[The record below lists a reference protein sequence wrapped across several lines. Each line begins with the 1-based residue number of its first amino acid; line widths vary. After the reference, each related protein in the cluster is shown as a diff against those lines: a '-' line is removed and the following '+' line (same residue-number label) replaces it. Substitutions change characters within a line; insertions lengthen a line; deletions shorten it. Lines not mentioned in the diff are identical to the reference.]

1 MASLLNRVVL
11 GGSVA
16 AALIAGAPGSAE
28 AQPAEPA
35 PAQPAPAGS
44 APSDADKE
52 AARKLVIEANAA
64 LDAKQ
69 HDKAIDL
76 YQRAYDLTR
85 HPLMLFNIAQAH
97 RLAGRADA
105 ALTFY
110 EHYLKDDPNG
120 SEAAGARLR
129 VEELEAAGATVRP
142 ELIRSARAGAP
153 PAVGQ
158 DVPPPTGAPPAV
170 MPALQPGGPDRT
182 DTVGRPGRTL
192 RLTGIAIG
200 GVGLASVA
208 VGGYF
213 GLKMRGIRS
222 DAEEDVEVGAKP
234 EELEAR
240 YLEDGNN
247 AARMANIGFAVGG
260 ALIVG
265 GAVTYWLGY
274 RKDRAAEATAWA
286 PVVGPGFTGI
296 AFSGSLP

>member
-1 MASLLNRVVL
+1 MASLRSRVVL
-11 GGSVA
+11 SGSVA
-16 AALIAGAPGSAE
+16 AALIALAPGSVE
-28 AQPAEPA
+28 AQPAPGA
-35 PAQPAPAGS
+35 A

-52 AARKLVIEANAA
+52 AARKLVIEANAT

-69 HDKAIDL
+69 YDKAIEL

-85 HPLMLFNIAQAH
+85 HPLMRFNIAQAH

-110 EHYLKDDPNG
+110 EQYLKDDPDG
-120 SEAAGARLR
+120 SEAPGARLR
-129 VEELEAAGATVRP
+129 VDELKAAGAKVRP
-142 ELIRSARAGAP
+142 ELLEPAG
-153 PAVGQ
+153 
-158 DVPPPTGAPPAV
+158 TGAPPAV
-170 MPALQPGGPDRT
+170 EQDVPAPVGATTAMPALQPGGPDRT
-182 DTVGRPGRTL
+182 DTVGRPGRSL
-192 RLTGIAIG
+192 RLTGIALG

-213 GLKMRGIRS
+213 GLKMRGIRA
-222 DAEEDVEVGAKP
+222 DAEADVEGGARQ
-234 EELEAR
+234 EELEVR
-240 YLEDGNN
+240 YLEDGND

-274 RKDRAAEATAWA
+274 KKDRAAETSAWA

>member
-16 AALIAGAPGSAE
+16 AALIAAAPGSVE
-28 AQPAEPA
+28 AQPAPGA
-35 PAQPAPAGS
+35 PAL
-44 APSDADKE
+44 SDADKQ
-52 AARKLVIEANAA
+52 AAKRLVDDGLAA
-64 LDAKQ
+64 MDAK
-69 HDKAIDL
+69 DYDRAIDL
-76 YQRAYDLTR
+76 YKKAFALVP
-85 HPLMLFNIAQAH
+85 HPILLFNIAQSH
-97 RLAGRADA
+97 RLAGRPDR
-105 ALTFY
+105 ALPFY
-110 EHYLKDDPNG
+110 ERYLQREPNG
-120 SEAAGARLR
+120 SESAAARAWLAELRAAGVTPRSDDP
-129 VEELEAAGATVRP
+129 RP
-142 ELIRSARAGAP
+142 AETGEPTETGAP
-153 PAVGQ
+153 PAVSQ
-158 DVPPPTGAPPAV
+158 DVPPPVGAPPAV
-170 MPALQPGGPDRT
+170 MPALQPAGPVRT

-192 RLTGIAIG
+192 RLSGIVIG

-208 VGGYF
+208 AGGYF

-222 DAEEDVEVGAKP
+222 DAEDDVEVGATQ
-234 EELEAR
+234 EELEDS

-274 RKDRAAEATAWA
+274 RKDRAAETSAWA

>member
-16 AALIAGAPGSAE
+16 AALIAGTPGSAD
-28 AQPAEPA
+28 
-35 PAQPAPAGS
+35 AQPAPAGS

-69 HDKAIDL
+69 HDRAIER
-76 YQRAYDLTR
+76 YQRAYDLTL

-129 VEELEAAGATVRP
+129 VEELRAAGATVRP
-142 ELIRSARAGAP
+142 ELIKPAEAGAP
-153 PAVGQ
+153 PAVSQ
-158 DVPPPTGAPPAV
+158 DVPPPVGATPAV
-170 MPALQPGGPDRT
+170 MPALQPGGTDRT

-200 GVGLASVA
+200 GVGLAGVA

-222 DAEEDVEVGAKP
+222 DAEADVEGGAMQG
-234 EELEAR
+234 ELEAR
-240 YLEDGNN
+240 YLEDGND

-265 GAVTYWLGY
+265 GAVTYWLGL

-296 AFSGSLP
+296 AFTGSLP

>member
-1 MASLLNRVVL
+1 MASLLTRVVL

-16 AALIAGAPGSAE
+16 AALIAGAPGSVD
-28 AQPAEPA
+28 
-35 PAQPAPAGS
+35 AQPAPGAS

-64 LDAKQ
+64 LDATQ
-69 HDKAIDL
+69 YDKAIEL
-76 YQRAYDLTR
+76 YQQAYDLTR

-110 EHYLKDDPNG
+110 EQYLKDDPNG

-129 VEELEAAGATVRP
+129 VEELKAAGATVRP
-142 ELIRSARAGAP
+142 ELIKPTGTGAP
-153 PAVGQ
+153 PAVEK
-158 DVPPPTGAPPAV
+158 DVPPPTGATPAA
-170 MPALQPGGPDRT
+170 MPAPQPGGPDRT

-192 RLTGIAIG
+192 RLTGIVIG

-208 VGGYF
+208 VGSYF
-213 GLKMRGIRS
+213 GLKMMGIRS
-222 DAEEDVEVGAKP
+222 DAEDDVEVGATQ
-234 EELEAR
+234 EELEDS

-274 RKDRAAEATAWA
+274 KKDRAAESTAWA

>member
-1 MASLLNRVVL
+1 MD
-11 GGSVA
+11 G
-16 AALIAGAPGSAE
+16 
-28 AQPAEPA
+28 
-35 PAQPAPAGS
+35 
-44 APSDADKE
+44 
-52 AARKLVIEANAA
+52 NAA
-64 LDAKQ
+64 LEAK
-69 HDKAIDL
+69 DYDRALEL
-76 YQRAYDLTR
+76 YQRVYDLTR

-110 EHYLKDDPNG
+110 EHYLKEDPNG
-120 SEAAGARLR
+120 SEAAGARVR
-129 VEELEAAGATVRP
+129 VEELKAAGATVRP
-142 ELIRSARAGAP
+142 ELLKPAGTGAS
-153 PAVGQ
+153 PAVEQ
-158 DVPPPTGAPPAV
+158 DVPAPVGATPAA

-182 DTVGRPGRTL
+182 DTVGRPGQSL
-192 RLTGIAIG
+192 RLTGIALG

-222 DAEEDVEVGAKP
+222 DAEADVEGGARQ
-234 EELEAR
+234 EELEVR

-260 ALIVG
+260 GLIVG

-296 AFSGSLP
+296 ALSGSLP